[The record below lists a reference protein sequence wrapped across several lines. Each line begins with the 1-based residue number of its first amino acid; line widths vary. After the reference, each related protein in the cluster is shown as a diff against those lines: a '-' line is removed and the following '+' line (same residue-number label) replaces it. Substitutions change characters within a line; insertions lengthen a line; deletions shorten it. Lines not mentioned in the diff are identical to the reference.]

1 MPLGVILDGKGGIEE
16 LGNQQAEQHRKPCE
30 VITWM
35 AGALRPGIND
45 TAMREA
51 GAGLAPGLSVT
62 AMDNA
67 L

>member
-1 MPLGVILDGKGGIEE
+1 MDGWCTED
-16 LGNQQAEQHRKPCE
+16 
-30 VITWM
+30 
-35 AGALRPGIND
+35 GIND

-51 GAGLAPGLSVT
+51 KGGGVPGLSVT